1 MAAKTRRE
9 RKRKGEDGVIG
20 VDAKGRWLRAFSS
33 GNPCAVSRKRI
44 AEAPMKFSTFLMLLV
59 VGAAVMIIKSN
70 PSKNLLPFL
79 SREGGGPQQA
89 VTLTTKT
96 ASEQEFES
104 VRHGGFSGVARAAA
118 QAPRRAR
125 PGRAGFRRA
134 TVPRSDHMNSIRK
147 LRDIHVSFMQ
157 DDQITAVRPRG
168 WKEWPLTRLRVPNP
182 LGGPTSAQS
191 TSSRLLI
198 PHRSAWRPSP

>member
-89 VTLTTKT
+89 
-96 ASEQEFES
+96 S
-104 VRHGGFSGVARAAA
+104 SGYDT
-118 QAPRRAR
+118 APRTEAYAR
-125 PGRAGFRRA
+125 FLLNGRLAQHFNDGHILVTGLLFADGGAGQSSGGEFALAGKADAAFLPEGSPIKCDVYPSGTYQFQNRAGAMQTVRA
-134 TVPRSDHMNSIRK
+134 FNAIYSAPGAASVD
-147 LRDIHVSFMQ
+147 
-157 DDQITAVRPRG
+157 G
-168 WKEWPLTRLRVPNP
+168 NP
-182 LGGPTSAQS
+182 LN
-191 TSSRLLI
+191 
-198 PHRSAWRPSP
+198 RPAYNRR